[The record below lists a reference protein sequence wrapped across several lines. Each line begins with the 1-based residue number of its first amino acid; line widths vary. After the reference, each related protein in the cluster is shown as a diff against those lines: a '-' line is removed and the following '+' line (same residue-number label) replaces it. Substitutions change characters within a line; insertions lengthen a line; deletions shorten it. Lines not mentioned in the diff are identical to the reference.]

1 MSWLELSLN
10 LNGELAEAVT
20 EVLSRYSS
28 GGVAIEMAA
37 DSNGA
42 CSAATDV
49 LVKAYI
55 PIDGQE
61 DEQRRRIEEGLWHLS
76 QIQPLPEPELRII
89 KEADWQTSWKK
100 HFQPI
105 EIGKRL
111 LIIPP
116 WITIGETEREVIV
129 LEPGMAFGTGLH
141 PSSRIC
147 LEAIEDILQ
156 PGDNILD
163 IGCGTGILSI
173 AAVLLGANHVLAV
186 DTDDI
191 AVQATKENAE
201 RNRVAEFIRVE
212 SGSLEQVKILQT
224 ETKKTDLIVA
234 NILAHILMDLI
245 QSGLATYVKP
255 KGRIILSGILAEQV
269 EPLVNLA
276 ADADLELIDVRSEK
290 DWRGL
295 IFIRKLPRISPG
307 QIETKGQNGG
317 A

>member
-20 EVLSRYSS
+20 EVLSRYAS

-37 DSNGA
+37 DSNGDL
-42 CSAATDV
+42 SAATDV

-61 DEQRRRIEEGLWHLS
+61 DEQRRHIEESLWHLS
-76 QIQPLPEPELRII
+76 QIQPLPEPDFRII

-105 EIGKRL
+105 AIGKRL

-116 WITIGETEREVIV
+116 WITIEEIEREVIV

-141 PSSRIC
+141 PSTRIC
-147 LEAIEDILQ
+147 LEAMEDILQ

-173 AAVLLGANHVLAV
+173 AAILLGANHVLAV
-186 DTDDI
+186 DTDEI
-191 AVQATKENAE
+191 AVQATRENAE
-201 RNRVAEFIRVE
+201 RNRVAEYIRVE

-224 ETKKTDLIVA
+224 ETQKPDLIVA
-234 NILAHILMDLI
+234 NILSHILMDLI
-245 QSGLATYVKP
+245 QSGLATCVKP

-295 IFIRKLPRISPG
+295 IFKRELPR
-307 QIETKGQNGG
+307 
-317 A
+317 

>member
-20 EVLSRYSS
+20 EVLSRYAS
-28 GGVAIEMAA
+28 GGVAIEMPA
-37 DSNGA
+37 DSNGDL
-42 CSAATDV
+42 SAATDV

-61 DEQRRRIEEGLWHLS
+61 DEQRRRLEESLWHLS
-76 QIQPLPEPELRII
+76 QIQPLPEPDFRII
-89 KEADWQTSWKK
+89 KEEDWQTSWKK

-105 EIGKRL
+105 TIGKRL

-116 WITIGETEREVIV
+116 WITTEEIDRKVIV

-141 PSSRIC
+141 PSTRIC
-147 LEAIEDILQ
+147 LEAMEDILQ

-173 AAVLLGANHVLAV
+173 AAILLGANHVLAV
-186 DTDDI
+186 DTDEI
-191 AVQATKENAE
+191 AVQATRENAE
-201 RNRVAEFIRVE
+201 RNRVAENIRVE

-224 ETKKTDLIVA
+224 ETQKPDLIVA
-234 NILAHILMDLI
+234 NILSHILMDLI
-245 QSGLATYVKP
+245 QSGLATCVKP
-255 KGRIILSGILAEQV
+255 KGRIILSGILVEQV

-276 ADADLELIDVRSEK
+276 ADAGLELINVSSEK

-295 IFIRKLPRISPG
+295 IFKRELPR
-307 QIETKGQNGG
+307 
-317 A
+317 

>member
-1 MSWLELSLN
+1 LSWLELSLK

-20 EVLSRYSS
+20 EVLSRYAS

-37 DSNGA
+37 DSNGDLP
-42 CSAATDV
+42 AATDV

-55 PIDGQE
+55 PIEGQE
-61 DEQRRRIEEGLWHLS
+61 DEQRRRIEEGLWHIS
-76 QIQPLPEPELRII
+76 QIQPLPEPDFRII

-105 EIGKRL
+105 AIGKRL

-116 WITIGETEREVIV
+116 WITIEETERTVIV

-141 PSSRIC
+141 PSTRLC
-147 LEAIEDILQ
+147 LEAMENILQ

-186 DTDDI
+186 DTDEI
-191 AVQATKENAE
+191 AVQATRENAE
-201 RNRVAEFIRVE
+201 RNRVAEHIRVE

-224 ETKKTDLIVA
+224 ETQKNDLIVA
-234 NILAHILMDLI
+234 NILSHILMDLI
-245 QSGLATYVKP
+245 QSGLATYVNP

-276 ADADLELIDVRSEK
+276 AAADLELIDVRSEK

-295 IFIRKLPRISPG
+295 IFKRELPR
-307 QIETKGQNGG
+307 
-317 A
+317 

>member
-1 MSWLELSLN
+1 LNWLELSLN

-20 EVLSRYSS
+20 EVLSRYAS

-37 DSNGA
+37 DSNGDL
-42 CSAATDV
+42 SIATDV

-76 QIQPLPEPELRII
+76 QIQPLPEPDFRFI

-105 EIGKRL
+105 AIGKRL
-111 LIIPP
+111 LITPP
-116 WITIGETEREVIV
+116 WITTEEIDRGVII

-141 PSSRIC
+141 PSTRIC
-147 LEAIEDILQ
+147 LEAMEDILQ

-173 AAVLLGANHVLAV
+173 AAILLGANHVLAV
-186 DTDDI
+186 DKDEI
-191 AVQATKENAE
+191 AVQATRENAE
-201 RNRVAEFIRVE
+201 RNRVAEYIRVE
-212 SGSLEQVKILQT
+212 SGSLKQVKILQT
-224 ETKKTDLIVA
+224 ETQKPDLIVA
-234 NILAHILMDLI
+234 NILSHILIELI
-245 QSGLATYVKP
+245 QSGLATCVKP
-255 KGRIILSGILAEQV
+255 KGRIILSGILVEQV

-276 ADADLELIDVRSEK
+276 TDANLELIDVRSEK

-295 IFIRKLPRISPG
+295 IFKRELPR
-307 QIETKGQNGG
+307 
-317 A
+317 

>member
-20 EVLSRYSS
+20 EVLSRYAS

-37 DSNGA
+37 DSNGDL
-42 CSAATDV
+42 SAATDV

-61 DEQRRRIEEGLWHLS
+61 DEQRRRIEESLWHLS
-76 QIQPLPEPELRII
+76 QIQPLPEPDFRII

-105 EIGKRL
+105 AIGKRL

-116 WITIGETEREVIV
+116 WITTEEIDREVIV

-141 PSSRIC
+141 PSTRIC
-147 LEAIEDILQ
+147 LEAMEDILQ

-173 AAVLLGANHVLAV
+173 AAILLGANHVLAV
-186 DTDDI
+186 DTDEI
-191 AVQATKENAE
+191 AVQATRENAE
-201 RNRVAEFIRVE
+201 RNRVAEYIRVE

-224 ETKKTDLIVA
+224 ETQKPDLIVA
-234 NILAHILMDLI
+234 NILSHILMDLI
-245 QSGLATYVKP
+245 QSGLATCVKP
-255 KGRIILSGILAEQV
+255 KGRIILSGILADQV

-295 IFIRKLPRISPG
+295 IFKRELPR
-307 QIETKGQNGG
+307 
-317 A
+317 